1 MNIDL
6 SEINEQPKPE
16 LIQSNMM
23 RIDDLELLYIYAH
36 KLHLDIKNGLKVVSE
51 SKYVKFKALMA
62 QLDEKLAPYMDSR

>member
-36 KLHLDIKNGLKVVSE
+36 KLHLDINNGLKVVSE